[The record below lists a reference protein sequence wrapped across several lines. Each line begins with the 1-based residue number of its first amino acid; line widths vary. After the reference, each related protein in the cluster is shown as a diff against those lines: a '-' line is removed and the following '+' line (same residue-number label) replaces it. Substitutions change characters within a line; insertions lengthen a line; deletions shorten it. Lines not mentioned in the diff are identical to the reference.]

1 MYLIKE
7 IISETKE
14 LLKIVKDFLAQPNPA
29 N

>member
-14 LLKIVKDFLAQPNPA
+14 LLKIVKDFPTQPNPA